1 MNNVNKTL
9 YIPLYGKSYVSKKG
23 IILNDKLAENIWE
36 KEAFP
41 LRGKAKSKWLAYYM
55 GMRSRVFDDWVISAV
70 SESPDSTVIHI
81 GCGLDSRALRVG
93 VPYSLWYDVDFPEV
107 IAERRKHYEENGSYK
122 MIKGDARESAWLDK
136 ISPSRSAIIIMEVV
150 IMYLIPEETAEL
162 FLSIGEKFEN
172 VRVLV
177 DCYSAFAAKMSKYK
191 NPINT
196 VGVTEVFGIDEPEI
210 LAGGT
215 KFSFIKEH
223 EITPQ
228 ELIDSLKGSERAI
241 FKRLYGGRFAKKLYK
256 LYEYST

>member
-1 MNNVNKTL
+1 M
-9 YIPLYGKSYVSKKG
+9 
-23 IILNDKLAENIWE
+23 
-36 KEAFP
+36 
-41 LRGKAKSKWLAYYM
+41 
-55 GMRSRVFDDWVISAV
+55 
-70 SESPDSTVIHI
+70 
-81 GCGLDSRALRVG
+81 
-93 VPYSLWYDVDFPEV
+93 
-107 IAERRKHYEENGSYK
+107 
-122 MIKGDARESAWLDK
+122 
-136 ISPSRSAIIIMEVV
+136 
-150 IMYLIPEETAEL
+150 
-162 FLSIGEKFEN
+162 
-172 VRVLV
+172 RVLV